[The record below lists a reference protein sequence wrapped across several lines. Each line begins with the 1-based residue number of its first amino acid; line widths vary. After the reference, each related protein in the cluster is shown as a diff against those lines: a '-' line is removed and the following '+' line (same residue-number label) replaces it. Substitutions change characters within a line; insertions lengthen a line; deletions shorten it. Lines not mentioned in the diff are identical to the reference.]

1 MLYSLSLVLQN
12 KFLLIDF
19 NPYCPA
25 TDPLLFSWEELLT
38 PNKSTD
44 NLSSSLPSPPPPN
57 HTPHHNDSSDHGR
70 CCNGGAAIGGDL
82 DFWQQLLPVFRI
94 VDGESIQPSDLQSFR
109 LPKVIKSRQD
119 NTDRGCTVSIYI

>member
-38 PNKSTD
+38 PNKSTN
-44 NLSSSLPSPPPPN
+44 NLSSSLPSPSPSTST
-57 HTPHHNDSSDHGR
+57 HTPHHSDSSDHGI
-70 CCNGGAAIGGDL
+70 CCNGGAAIGGSL
-82 DFWQQLLPVFRI
+82 DFWRQLLPVFRI

-109 LPKVIKSRQD
+109 LPKVIRSRQD
-119 NTDRGCTVSIYI
+119 NTDSGCTVSI